1 MNCVRCNTPLEANV
15 RFCRHC
21 GLPVSNPSSQSDAN
35 ANGGKAAPSPLYQP
49 VSGNTDA
56 PTIPPTSWQAPPN
69 APRQQQPLYLA
80 GQSDRPATP
89 VPPAQQAQQ
98 GQQWQQWQQQGQQAW
113 RPTPAQSSPFTQ
125 PARRDDI
132 GTMRSSS
139 ASQARQAQQS
149 PQPRPR
155 KRRGRR
161 LLITLLV
168 IVVVLLALVIGGR
181 FALNA
186 LAINQINQALSDAI
200 NNVPSQVALLP
211 ERDQTI
217 TDGMAN
223 ALITQQSSSAS
234 PVQNLTIHF
243 TPNNVEID
251 FNVFSFSS
259 TITTVPKI
267 VNGQLVATNVTVQGI
282 AGLILSP
289 DDITNV
295 MNTQIRNLE
304 THIQHTITAVTLEN
318 HAILLHIKP
327 GGSSPTQP
335 TKFPTS
341 VPTSIP
347 TNIPTAIPTN
357 IPLP

>member
-21 GLPVSNPSSQSDAN
+21 GLPVSNPSSQPD
-35 ANGGKAAPSPLYQP
+35 ANGGKAAPSPLHQP

-56 PTIPPTSWQAPPN
+56 PTIPPTAWQAPPN

-89 VPPAQQAQQ
+89 TPPARQAQQ
-98 GQQWQQWQQQGQQAW
+98 GQQWQQQAW
-113 RPTPAQSSPFTQ
+113 GATPAQPSPFTQ
-125 PARRDDI
+125 PARRDDL
-132 GTMRSSS
+132 GTLRSGP
-139 ASQARQAQQS
+139 ASQAQQS
-149 PQPRPR
+149 PQPGPR
-155 KRRGRR
+155 KRRGRG
-161 LLITLLV
+161 LLITLAIIL
-168 IVVVLLALVIGGR
+168 VVLLALVIGGR
-181 FALNA
+181 IALNA

-217 TDGMAN
+217 TDGMVN

-267 VNGQLVATNVTVQGI
+267 VNGQLVATQVTVQGI

-295 MNTQIRNLE
+295 MNTQIKNLE

-327 GGSSPTQP
+327 GSSSPTPP
-335 TKFPTS
+335 TKLPTS
-341 VPTSIP
+341 IPTSIP